1 MRPLDPILVVHLFP
15 EERAALL
22 DLLSSL
28 TPADWER
35 PTVCPGWSIKD
46 IAAHLLGDDLG
57 RLSWGRDSFHG
68 GFFEPAAGS
77 TDPEAVQA
85 ELTAFI
91 NRQNED
97 WVAAARRLSHRVV
110 VELLAVS
117 GRLSQQHFETL
128 NVFETG
134 GPVHWAGPDPAP
146 VWLDIAR
153 EFSERWLHQA
163 QIRDALGTHHLAYP
177 RLYIPLI
184 DTLARALPHSM
195 RRASAPAGAHV
206 VVTVSGLPPD
216 SAIDGFERPAGDL
229 VYSLFCDGV
238 RWWLCKPADQ
248 PAGAEVRLDGET
260 AWRLFSKGISR
271 DEAIARS
278 TVDGDL
284 ALATKIFDTVSILA

>member
-97 WVAAARRLSHRVV
+97 WVAAARPILPSMVSNG
-110 VELLAVS
+110 LLGIWFIACS
-117 GRLSQQHFETL
+117 A
-128 NVFETG
+128 TG
-134 GPVHWAGPDPAP
+134 FAGGSASRPTSPPAP
-146 VWLDIAR
+146 KSAWTAR
-153 EFSERWLHQA
+153 PPGGSS
-163 QIRDALGTHHLAYP
+163 
-177 RLYIPLI
+177 
-184 DTLARALPHSM
+184 ARASRATRQLP
-195 RRASAPAGAHV
+195 AP
-206 VVTVSGLPPD
+206 
-216 SAIDGFERPAGDL
+216 
-229 VYSLFCDGV
+229 
-238 RWWLCKPADQ
+238 RW
-248 PAGAEVRLDGET
+248 T
-260 AWRLFSKGISR
+260 ATSR
-271 DEAIARS
+271 
-278 TVDGDL
+278 
-284 ALATKIFDTVSILA
+284 